1 MLDIRKSSFQFESN
15 ENILRADI
23 WQMLEGG
30 LKEFSF
36 PFAKYNASLLSDLN
50 FGNDMANYRVG
61 PARLFQFRE
70 NCGLF
75 KPKWK
80 KINSESVSKVYLDS
94 PLFSPWLQS
103 TAAIPDDWESDSD
116 FLREFPKCGFEGNVG
131 SSSESSAIILNFLFE
146 NAWIDNE
153 TELLF
158 FEQTF
163 LNANLNSL
171 FQVQLSFEK
180 VTHSNHHTF

>member
-1 MLDIRKSSFQFESN
+1 MWNTLDV
-15 ENILRADI
+15 DI
-23 WQMLEGG
+23 WQMLERD
-30 LKEFSF
+30 LKDFSF
-36 PFAKYNASLLSDLN
+36 PYAKYNASVLGDLN
-50 FGNDMANYRVG
+50 FGNDMANFRVG
-61 PARLFQFRE
+61 PARLFQFRQT
-70 NCGLF
+70 CGNF

-80 KINSESVSKVYLDS
+80 KTNSESVTKVDLES
-94 PLFSPWLQS
+94 PLFSPWLES
-103 TAAIPDDWESDSD
+103 AAAIPGDWESDSE
-116 FLREFPKCGFEGNVG
+116 FLRKFPKCGFEANVG
-131 SSSESSAIILNFLFE
+131 SSSESSDIILNFLFE

-180 VTHSNHHTF
+180 VIFKCNNYYSWLINFYNSF